1 MMACFNN
8 EIYRN
13 LIEKEGKRMLDWS
26 LKQSLLWAQ
35 VSQLTFYIFV
45 KVGYYPLLPLACT
58 CILVYTVVVY
68 CIWSYI
74 VTVI

>member
-1 MMACFNN
+1 MDGFTI
-8 EIYRN
+8 EIYIN
-13 LIEKEGKRMLDWS
+13 LVEKKGKRMLDWS
-26 LKQSLLWAQ
+26 FKQSLLWAQ

-58 CILVYTVVVY
+58 YILVYTVVVY

-74 VTVI
+74 VIVI